1 MNSLIDCLTTM
12 FSIHRFKNILYLS
25 IWFTY
30 LLISILYLS
39 NTIYIIC
46 DLVIYN
52 IILFSFELENSF
64 INLIYVQFQ

>member
-1 MNSLIDCLTTM
+1 MNSLIDCLTLCSVYIDLKI
-12 FSIHRFKNILYLS
+12 FC

-64 INLIYVQFQ
+64 IKLIYVQFQ